1 MSTTKTSI
9 EHNGTEF
16 TVIFQGAGHTYGPSW
31 NATVCYPSIEDGGP
45 DLSAEPSATAYPTA
59 AIEAFVSACAGQP
72 VVFNGCNGN
81 GCDSSAWEVWTFCPA
96 SVTAAD

>member
-1 MSTTKTSI
+1 MTTKTI
-9 EHNGTEF
+9 EHNGTHF
-16 TVIFQGAGHTYGPSW
+16 TVTFDGEANTSLPRWS
-31 NATVCYPSIEDGGP
+31 ATVSYLSTEDGGP

-96 SVTAAD
+96 SVTGA